1 MIEQKPASPKK
12 DTAWIWIVVAIAA
25 VLVLCLVVLV
35 GAGVFAVWKGY
46 VTIPGVNLPALQSP
60 SIPHQVLPPSANPG
74 PKSTVTKITVE
85 PYQPQPNDQIPTLQ
99 NLASNWQN
107 PTGPTSN
114 TYNITLSANQ
124 PVLLTSGWCTTTKA
138 ILDQN
143 FQHIKYL
150 VEVDGQSLDTSKLY
164 QENLSS
170 VGQSCKDFAGLIR
183 AWPTGNHTIK
193 ITMRLD
199 AKINDG
205 WSDYA
210 AGDYAEIYN
219 ITVTQ

>member
-12 DTAWIWIVVAIAA
+12 DTTWIWIVGAIAA
-25 VLVLCLVVLV
+25 VLLLCLVLLV
-35 GAGVFAVWKGY
+35 GAGVFAFWKGY
-46 VTIPGVNLPALQSP
+46 VAIPGINLPALQSP
-60 SIPHQVLPPSANPG
+60 SIPRQVIPPSTS
-74 PKSTVTKITVE
+74 PKSTVTRITVE
-85 PYQPQPNDQIPTLQ
+85 PYQPKRTDQIPTLQ
-99 NLASNWQN
+99 NLAPNWQN
-107 PTGPTSN
+107 PTGPTTN
-114 TYNITLSANQ
+114 TYNITAGASQ

-143 FQHIKYL
+143 LQHIKYL
-150 VEVDGQSLDTSKLY
+150 VEVDGQSVDTSKLY
-164 QENLSS
+164 QQSQSS
-170 VGQSCKDFAGLIR
+170 VSESCKAFVGLIN

-210 AGDYAEIYN
+210 LGDYAEIYN
-219 ITVTQ
+219 ITVAQ